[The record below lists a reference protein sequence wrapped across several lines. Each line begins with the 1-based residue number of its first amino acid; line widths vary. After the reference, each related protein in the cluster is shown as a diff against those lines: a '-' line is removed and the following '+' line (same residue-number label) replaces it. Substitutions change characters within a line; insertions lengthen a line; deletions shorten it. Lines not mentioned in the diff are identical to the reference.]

1 MPNEEEQ
8 VNNAFSKAAVWVIIA
23 LVLFTVFRQFE
34 TRQGRVGDIPYSQF
48 MKEAE
53 NGQVDSVQIDGR
65 AVRGEQI
72 KPMRVFHAS
81 ITYLTLLFVAIA
93 IDPPRVLLLI
103 FAPYALS
110 GPVQALWR
118 RLRRTPPETPPSPNG
133 AP

>member
-53 NGQVDSVQIDGR
+53 NGQVDSEVTMDSSIVIRVKTNLAAGCWPRRKAAR
-65 AVRGEQI
+65 A
-72 KPMRVFHAS
+72 A
-81 ITYLTLLFVAIA
+81 
-93 IDPPRVLLLI
+93 
-103 FAPYALS
+103 
-110 GPVQALWR
+110 
-118 RLRRTPPETPPSPNG
+118 
-133 AP
+133 